1 MGTFR
6 QLTPTVPPLKSMKER
21 SEYRVPRPPTRS
33 MAHEEMRNTDKGNL
47 GRRDMRDRRPA
58 AFRIHPKHPGFAE
71 PYGVQVLSPSG
82 NRDSRLSRVRQV
94 GATIGVQD
102 RGRAPKIVRI
112 DLTVVAHARKT
123 ARIGTGHATN
133 EAGDGAARTLERDIS
148 NHASNNTVWSA

>member
-1 MGTFR
+1 MKRGWPLSTASRIPQYANHCLRPEIRWSTQMGTFR

-21 SEYRVPRPPTRS
+21 SEYRVPRPPTRP
-33 MAHEEMRNTDKGNL
+33 MAHEEMGNTDKGNL
-47 GRRDMRDRRPA
+47 GRRDMRDWRPA

-94 GATIGVQD
+94 GATISVQD

-112 DLTVVAHARKT
+112 DLTVVAH
-123 ARIGTGHATN
+123 
-133 EAGDGAARTLERDIS
+133 
-148 NHASNNTVWSA
+148 